1 MSKINDNVL
10 FDPFSVEIEE
20 SVEISEILDYTDIL
34 VEVSRALVNYR
45 KTQSLT
51 QKQLSKIL
59 NMKQSMI
66 SKLESGEY
74 NATLKMLLKISYT
87 LEKDSSLFLDIIENI
102 KKVLIRKK
110 QYNEINLNKD
120 YIYKVMNNNTKTYY
134 FKDYTLI
141 NFEKQKNELN
151 YSYKIC

>member
-1 MSKINDNVL
+1 MSKINDKVL

-20 SVEISEILDYTDIL
+20 SLEISEALDYTDIL

-51 QKQLSKIL
+51 QEQLSKIL

-110 QYNEINLNKD
+110 QYNEINLKKD

>member
-20 SVEISEILDYTDIL
+20 SDEISEALDYTDIL

-45 KTQSLT
+45 KKQSLT

-110 QYNEINLNKD
+110 QYNEINLKKD

>member
-1 MSKINDNVL
+1 
-10 FDPFSVEIEE
+10 
-20 SVEISEILDYTDIL
+20 
-34 VEVSRALVNYR
+34 
-45 KTQSLT
+45 
-51 QKQLSKIL
+51 
-59 NMKQSMI
+59 MKQSKI

-141 NFEKQKNELN
+141 NFEKQKNEYGKQYRL
-151 YSYKIC
+151 YKECRRRE

>member
-20 SVEISEILDYTDIL
+20 SVEISEVLDYTDIL

>member
-1 MSKINDNVL
+1 M
-10 FDPFSVEIEE
+10 
-20 SVEISEILDYTDIL
+20 DYTDIL

-45 KTQSLT
+45 KKQSLT

>member
-20 SVEISEILDYTDIL
+20 SDEISEALDYTDIL

-45 KTQSLT
+45 KKQSLT

-151 YSYKIC
+151 YSYKIS

>member
-1 MSKINDNVL
+1 MSIINDNVL
-10 FDPFSVEIEE
+10 VDPFSVKIEE
-20 SVEISEILDYTDIL
+20 SDEISEALDYTDIL
-34 VEVSRALVNYR
+34 VEVSRALGNY
-45 KTQSLT
+45 
-51 QKQLSKIL
+51 
-59 NMKQSMI
+59 
-66 SKLESGEY
+66 
-74 NATLKMLLKISYT
+74 
-87 LEKDSSLFLDIIENI
+87 I

-151 YSYKIC
+151 YSYKIS